1 MTRLLIANRGEIVT
15 RIARTA
21 RRLGMSVVT
30 ISSPVDSHAQWHRL
44 ADHTVLLDGDI
55 PSESYTNSDQIIAA
69 RAGRGLRRRAPGL
82 RISLRRLR
90 FR

>member
-55 PSESYTNSDQIIAA
+55 PSESYTDSDQIIAA
-69 RAGRGLRRRAPGL
+69 ALAADCDAVHPGL
-82 RISLRRLR
+82 RIPLRRLR